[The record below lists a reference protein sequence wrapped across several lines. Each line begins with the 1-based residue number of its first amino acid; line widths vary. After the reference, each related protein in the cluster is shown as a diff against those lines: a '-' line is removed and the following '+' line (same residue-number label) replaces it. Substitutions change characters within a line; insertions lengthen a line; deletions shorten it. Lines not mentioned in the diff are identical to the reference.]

1 MGGVAIG
8 LIGFFVFLMARLSTP
23 QMDLLY
29 GDLSLTDSG
38 AMVQRLD
45 EMAVPYQVEG
55 DGGRILV
62 PIDQVDRV
70 RVLLAEEGLPR
81 GGSIG
86 AVGNEIWDQTDGFGT
101 TNFMQNINRLRA
113 MEGELARTISTIAG
127 VQSARVHLVLPER
140 ELFSRDRQ
148 DPSASVV
155 LQLDRAGLSNE
166 QVMAI
171 RHLVATAVPGL
182 QPTHIS
188 IVDDQGT
195 LLASGADGDEGS
207 LQLADDMEIRR
218 DYERR
223 LVEQIEQLLGQSV
236 GVGKIEARVSAQMDF
251 DRVTTSEERYDPD
264 SQVARSVQFIEDTTE
279 STSGGGPDPVTVAT
293 NLPEADVPGLFDGG
307 GMAGPSETASRT
319 EETTNFEISRIVQN
333 TVRDAPVVTRLSIAV
348 MIDGIYRP
356 NAEGVLEYQPRDM
369 EEMEKLAALARSAV
383 GFDAAR
389 GDTIEVVNM
398 RFASTDTDLAAP
410 LPDNTL
416 FGVPRDDLFRMAEML
431 VLAIVA
437 VLVILLVIRPLLARV
452 LEGSRNAPVGDAL
465 DGFLPDPTGGM
476 QRAALAGPGMSG
488 MPGLSNADLA
498 ALPSGGG
505 QEESELDALIDIG
518 QVEGRV
524 RASSLRKVGEI
535 VEKHPEEAVA
545 IIRNWLY
552 QES

>member
-45 EMAVPYQVEG
+45 EMAIPYQVEG
-55 DGGRILV
+55 DGARILV

-86 AVGNEIWDQTDGFGT
+86 TVGNEIWDQTDGFGT

-148 DPSASVV
+148 EPSASVV

-166 QVMAI
+166 QVMSI
-171 RHLVATAVPGL
+171 RHLVATAVPRL
-182 QPTHIS
+182 QPTSIS
-188 IVDDQGT
+188 IVDDRGN
-195 LLASGADGDEGS
+195 LLASGTDGDEGS
-207 LQLADDMEIRR
+207 LQLADNLEIRR

-223 LVEQIEQLLGQSV
+223 LVEQIEQLLSQSV
-236 GVGKIEARVSAQMDF
+236 GVGKVEARVSAQMDF

-264 SQVARSVQFIEDTTE
+264 SQVARSVQFIEDTSE
-279 STSGGGPDPVTVAT
+279 SSSGSGPDPVTVAN
-293 NLPEADVPGLFDGG
+293 NLPEADVPGLFEGG
-307 GMAGPSETASRT
+307 LATGPTETASRT
-319 EETTNFEISRIVQN
+319 EETTNFEISRVVQN
-333 TVRDAPVVTRLSIAV
+333 TVRETPVVTRLSVAV
-348 MIDGIYRP
+348 MIDGVYTTD
-356 NAEGVLEYQPRDM
+356 AAGETVYQPRDM

-398 RFASTDTDLAAP
+398 RFAATEADLAAP
-410 LPDNTL
+410 LPDNTI

-452 LEGSRNAPVGDAL
+452 LEGSRAVPAGDAL

-476 QRAALAGPGMSG
+476 QRAALAGPGMPS
-488 MPGLSNADLA
+488 MSNADLA
-498 ALPSGGG
+498 ALPSGGA

-545 IIRNWLY
+545 IIRNWMY